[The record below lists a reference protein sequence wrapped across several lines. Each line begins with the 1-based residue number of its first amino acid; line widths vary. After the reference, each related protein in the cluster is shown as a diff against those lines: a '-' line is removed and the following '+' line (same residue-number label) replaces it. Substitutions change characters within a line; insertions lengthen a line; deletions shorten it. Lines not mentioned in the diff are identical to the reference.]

1 MKEIIYNYDNLEERE
16 MNKLVERAKILIV
29 NSKDE
34 IMLAYSHKNYFL
46 VGGHVEE
53 NESLEECLKRE
64 VKEETG
70 IDLPDEERKPF
81 FVIKYLCKDYPNKS
95 DNTKYITSY
104 FSIKSDLQPD
114 MSQVE
119 LTESEKEGSFHL
131 EFIPKDE
138 IVTRLEESLS
148 TCTKEV
154 VVRDTLDAVKEYLKI
169 SK

>member
-46 VGGHVEE
+46 VGGHVEAG
-53 NESLEECLKRE
+53 ESLASCLKRE

-70 IDLPDEERKPF
+70 
-81 FVIKYLCKDYPNKS
+81 KDYPNKS

-104 FSIKSDLQPD
+104 FSIKTDLQPD
-114 MSQVE
+114 MSQIE

-138 IVTRLEESLS
+138 IVARLEESLS